1 MFCLV
6 TIIMMIL
13 IDLTKSNCYLQ
24 GSSLS
29 PIESFFYLILLKINE
44 FKCIKQRREQTVKKM
59 FQCKC
64 KLNTNYLTD
73 KCNKLLTESC
83 QRNKS

>member
-1 MFCLV
+1 MFGLV
-6 TIIMMIL
+6 TSIMMIL

-29 PIESFFYLILLKINE
+29 PTGSFFYFILLTINE
-44 FKCIKQRREQTVKKM
+44 LKKRDQTIKKM